1 MEKAVST
8 FQNVVEVEQRNG
20 GSQKNDPWMKTK
32 TLLEVQTRNRGRIKT
47 SRDGKELKAI
57 P

>member
-20 GSQKNDPWMKTK
+20 GSQKNDPWLKTK
-32 TLLEVQTRNRGRIKT
+32 TLLEGQTRNRGQIKP
-47 SRDGKELKAI
+47 SRDRKDLKAI